1 MSPAE
6 LERNFRFMFYG
17 FSVVWMV
24 LAIYAVYLF
33 LCGRKIGSQIESL
46 KQIAQQS
53 EKK

>member
-1 MSPAE
+1 MSPEA

-33 LCGRKIGSQIESL
+33 LCGRKISSQIETL
-46 KQIAQQS
+46 KRMAQQS